1 MPLDSCEVASYNPA
15 NDMWTLH
22 PHLKKRN
29 NNLSG
34 ATLKDKI
41 FTMGGGNGTEYFAQV
56 EMHDPQ
62 VGRWIPSRS
71 MWQKVNYIP
80 CLYFDSDIL
89 KGTKSI

>member
-41 FTMGGGNGTEYFAQV
+41 FTMGGGNGTEYLAEV
-56 EMHDPQ
+56 EMYDPQ
-62 VGRWIPSRS
+62 VGRWIPSQS
-71 MWQKVNYIP
+71 MRQKVNSIP
-80 CLYFDSDIL
+80 CLNFDRDIF
-89 KGTKSI
+89 KGTKSM